1 MLNASIYGK
10 LPNLKIVIN
19 AVKINDDDDGVPRY
33 QGYKLMTTLERSAI
47 FLVILRT
54 SLKESFLS
62 SSNDRAT
69 YLTARIG

>member
-33 QGYKLMTTLERSAI
+33 QGYKLMNYSREVRYLLGYPAHLVERI
-47 FLVILRT
+47 I
-54 SLKESFLS
+54 SFFEQ
-62 SSNDRAT
+62 R
-69 YLTARIG
+69 